1 MSELQLFA
9 ITAAGPRRLPLP
21 PGATGFND
29 LYAGLPLGVYSALRT
44 FAHNK
49 FLYLEEHIARTRR
62 SMALLGW
69 DYVLDEERLRRA
81 LHEVCSAYPGA
92 DARVRFDVLAAPA
105 VQLGSDSRELIGL
118 TPFTPP
124 PPHYYSEGVGVELA
138 PALARARP
146 LIKTADFA
154 QARQAYPAGQSQAAY
169 EYLLVSADGR
179 ILEGTGTNFWAVRD
193 GVVWAAGAGVL
204 EGVTRKIILGLL
216 PELGIPVRLEAVGVD
231 EIGALDEAAISGAS
245 RALLPVV
252 RIGGQTVGDGR
263 PGPICARILAA
274 YNAFVTQAVQ
284 TAVRS

>member
-1 MSELQLFA
+1 M
-9 ITAAGPRRLPLP
+9 
-21 PGATGFND
+21 
-29 LYAGLPLGVYSALRT
+29 
-44 FAHNK
+44 
-49 FLYLEEHIARTRR
+49 
-62 SMALLGW
+62 
-69 DYVLDEERLRRA
+69 RA
-81 LHEVCSAYPGA
+81 CV
-92 DARVRFDVLAAPA
+92 FDVLAAPA

-216 PELGIPVRLEAVGVD
+216 PELGIPARLERWAWTRSARWTRRPSAAPRARCCRWCGL
-231 EIGALDEAAISGAS
+231 GARRWA
-245 RALLPVV
+245 
-252 RIGGQTVGDGR
+252 
-263 PGPICARILAA
+263 
-274 YNAFVTQAVQ
+274 
-284 TAVRS
+284 TAVPDRSAPVFWRPTTRL